1 MTGFIRQPRHANLIT
16 AAVTRKALENM
27 TTFPFKNLQNVAESS
42 IKEKVSSHIA
52 YVMKRYHTGKG
63 DDFESV
69 AAIVNNPN
77 LPMDCSKVG
86 FLKKGNRI
94 LESMMIWGGH
104 FFTVNMNIP
113 EGLSKLVINTGKGV
127 DSVQLDY
134 LIIDPRNQ
142 DLIKIYIIEF
152 KAGSTQL
159 VMGEAEEEQMV
170 KACEI
175 FKKWYPNKRFAFRLF
190 YAPFLAYQPVLYQKS
205 HTSLNVDYLTISGLS
220 KILRIPVRDLQ
231 RIGNMRANFQE
242 NITQKLYKLK
252 EAVIEKLAEEGVAST
267 LLNAGVLSSK
277 TWANFGIKAGN
288 YGGFNNAPPSYK
300 NVMSNVMRLMTSRN
314 LLKKKYSDNPTNS
327 NLSRLVTV
335 TRNILNRHQR
345 VPILTNSH
353 EKNLK
358 KFMNTVKNA
367 YTHVAQPSGNDI
379 WETFIQERKELLGNS
394 QYEIAP
400 LNTSTN
406 YVPKKDAHI
415 VELNMISKN
424 ASNAFRQNVFRNLL
438 ERLKNIKSK
447 ISRIKNSSEKIMK
460 LKVVNKVVT
469 NILNRKKTISG
480 QRTARSEA
488 RIVNRNKPIS
498 GHRTV
503 RPGTMKRKR

>member
-16 AAVTRKALENM
+16 AAGTRKTLENM

-77 LPMDCSKVG
+77 LPMYCGNIG
-86 FLKKGNRI
+86 FLQKGNTI
-94 LESMMIWGGH
+94 LETMMNCGGH

-113 EGLSKLVINTGKGV
+113 PTLPKLTINTGKGV
-127 DSVQLDY
+127 NSVQLDY
-134 LIIDPRNQ
+134 LIIDPRDPN
-142 DLIKIYIIEF
+142 LIKIYIIEF

-424 ASNAFRQNVFRNLL
+424 ASNAFRQDVFRNLL

-488 RIVNRNKPIS
+488 RIVNRNKPI
-498 GHRTV
+498 GGQRTA